1 MLQIL
6 AEFEKEVGQIR
17 CGSTQTQTKVVG
29 LESDFEDQNQNCRK
43 PKQMIQNQAREVF
56 SQCREKKQRLQ
67 KNERKDV

>member
-43 PKQMIQNQAREVF
+43 PKQMI
-56 SQCREKKQRLQ
+56 
-67 KNERKDV
+67 